1 MSTQNQSN
9 SIVNGD
15 ALHSDAVWKLRRG
28 EPRVTLKF
36 PVCLVGKDNADMPFV
51 EDTVTENVSRHGACV
66 ETAHAMEVGM
76 MIQVSAFDQRFLA
89 QARVA
94 MIWSRK
100 SPSGKFRV
108 GLRFVDAHENWIVQ

>member
-1 MSTQNQSN
+1 MASQNQNDPSL
-9 SIVNGD
+9 NGD

-36 PVCLVGKDNADMPFV
+36 PICLIGKDKADRPFV

-66 ETAHAMEVGM
+66 ETIQEMEVGM
-76 MIQVSAFDQRFLA
+76 LIQVSAFDQRFLA

-94 MIWSRK
+94 MIWSRR
-100 SPSGKFRV
+100 SQSGKYRV
-108 GLRFVDAHENWIVQ
+108 GLRFVDAHENWIIH

>member
-1 MSTQNQSN
+1 MATQNQSDPN
-9 SIVNGD
+9 LYGD

-36 PVCLVGKDNADMPFV
+36 PVCLIGKDKADMPFV

-66 ETAHAMEVGM
+66 ETIHEMEVGM

-100 SPSGKFRV
+100 SQSGKYRV
-108 GLRFVDAHENWIVQ
+108 GVRFVDAHENWIVH

>member
-1 MSTQNQSN
+1 MTTLNQNDP
-9 SIVNGD
+9 VTNGD

-28 EPRVTLKF
+28 EPRVTLRF
-36 PVCLVGKDNADMPFV
+36 PISLIGKDKDNKPFV

-66 ETAHAMEVGM
+66 ETVQEMEVGM
-76 MIQVSAFDQRFLA
+76 LIQVSAFDQRFLA

-100 SPSGKFRV
+100 SQSGKFRV
-108 GLRFVDAHENWIVQ
+108 GVRFVEAHENWIIH

>member
-1 MSTQNQSN
+1 MATQNQNDPSL
-9 SIVNGD
+9 NGD

-36 PVCLVGKDNADMPFV
+36 PVCLIGKDKADKPFV

-66 ETAHAMEVGM
+66 ETIQEMEVGM
-76 MIQVSAFDQRFLA
+76 LVQVSAFDQRFLA

-94 MIWSRK
+94 MIWSRR
-100 SPSGKFRV
+100 SQSGKYRV
-108 GLRFVDAHENWIVQ
+108 GLRFVDAHENWIIH